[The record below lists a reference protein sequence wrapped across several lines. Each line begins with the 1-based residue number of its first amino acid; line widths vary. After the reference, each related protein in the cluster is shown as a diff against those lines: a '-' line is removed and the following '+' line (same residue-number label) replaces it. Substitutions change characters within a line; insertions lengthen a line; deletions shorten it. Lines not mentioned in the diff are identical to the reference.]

1 MGTFNALGGPS
12 RVSKSAQMQALSVP
26 RQITKRK
33 IPSVDFLQG
42 LRVERSP
49 VEDLYANDCT
59 FNDNT
64 VAESRLR
71 LLTEPPKMRLE
82 KLVLRSSAGRT

>member
-1 MGTFNALGGPS
+1 M
-12 RVSKSAQMQALSVP
+12 P

-49 VEDLYANDCT
+49 LRTSTPTIAPSTTIPSLKV
-59 FNDNT
+59 
-64 VAESRLR
+64 VLR
-71 LLTEPPKMRLE
+71 LLSEPPKMRLE